1 MLLPGGLHR
10 KRALC
15 PIRQDGLANRPGHDS
30 DVAALAL
37 KATAE
42 ACRPAHPLVAASRFD
57 TSWELMPIA
66 AF

>member
-1 MLLPGGLHR
+1 MHPWPGGLHR

-15 PIRQDGLANRPGHDS
+15 PIRVAATRPADHDC
-30 DVAALAL
+30 DVA
-37 KATAE
+37 E
-42 ACRPAHPLVAASRFD
+42 AYGPARPLVAASRFD